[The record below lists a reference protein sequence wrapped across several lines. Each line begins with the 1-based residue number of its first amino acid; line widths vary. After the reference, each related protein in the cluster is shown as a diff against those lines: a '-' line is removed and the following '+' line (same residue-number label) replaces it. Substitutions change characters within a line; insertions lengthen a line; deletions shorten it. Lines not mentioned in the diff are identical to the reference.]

1 MQSKVPLFIWGVQ
14 ADLLNNPEILN
25 GAIEICK
32 THNLTLIMPMSY
44 SQEIVRKLVNEGI
57 AFKSTFQVDTE
68 SINKP
73 TLVIDSEAEIEK
85 IEKYATNKF
94 EVLSC
99 TLIKGETIPQDG
111 KALWNLDNFPIKD
124 FIDSFSALVKGT
136 LEKYTLPTEQG
147 LWPFVWNAVAPWIPY
162 ASSSSSTALQNV
174 LTQTSEATVIQ
185 MPTTQ
190 SWASTLTLGYLGQE
204 ASK

>member
-44 SQEIVRKLVNEGI
+44 SHEIVRKLVNEGI

-85 IEKYATNKF
+85 IEKY
-94 EVLSC
+94 
-99 TLIKGETIPQDG
+99 GE
-111 KALWNLDNFPIKD
+111 A
-124 FIDSFSALVKGT
+124 
-136 LEKYTLPTEQG
+136 
-147 LWPFVWNAVAPWIPY
+147 
-162 ASSSSSTALQNV
+162 
-174 LTQTSEATVIQ
+174 
-185 MPTTQ
+185 M
-190 SWASTLTLGYLGQE
+190 
-204 ASK
+204 